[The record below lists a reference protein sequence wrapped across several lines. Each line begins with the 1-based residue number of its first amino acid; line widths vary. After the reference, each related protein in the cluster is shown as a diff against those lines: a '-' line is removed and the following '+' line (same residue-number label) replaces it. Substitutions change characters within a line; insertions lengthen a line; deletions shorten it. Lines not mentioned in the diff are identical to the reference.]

1 MNSTVGPTSARR
13 GSRES
18 TLRQVRRVL
27 CVIAWFRAHPDATL
41 MTTAERFGTTVPQ
54 LREELTRVQ
63 ECGLPGLLPG
73 SLVDLTV
80 TGPRVVLNET
90 LGVDR
95 PLALTAAE
103 AGTLELNLEKLAS
116 ILAAYQQEPLPRVLG
131 IDVRAPHRTAQ
142 ALRDHGH
149 DDPLLRLVA
158 EHAELGERETIAL
171 AGLCARI
178 EQAAAPQAADLARN
192 LGRHVDAYL
201 AAPDLA
207 RLHRRD
213 THMAGTL
220 LENLPGRGITVVWAH
235 NEHIARNP
243 DFYGGPSMGTVLDA
257 ELGRRYVP
265 VGLMCGEGEARAVDP
280 STGDDSW
287 RTVPLPPLRAGTTD
301 AALAAL
307 GAGLVTRE
315 SFSHSGP
322 RRFLGWRIDTSL
334 FGDADAARASFEIE
348 RPSSD
353 FDGLVMLGR
362 STADVTAELPEP

>member
-1 MNSTVGPTSARR
+1 MMSAMLAPDVDQLLPLLDEGAVLGLGEPTHGSANAFAWKLDILAEFARR
-13 GSRES
+13 RMLGAFAIE
-18 TLRQVRRVL
+18 
-27 CVIAWFRAHPDATL
+27 D
-41 MTTAERFGTTVPQ
+41 
-54 LREELTRVQ
+54 
-63 ECGLPGLLPG
+63 
-73 SLVDLTV
+73 SLVAGQHLEAALHGNADLD
-80 TGPRVVLNET
+80 EA
-90 LGVDR
+90 
-95 PLALTAAE
+95 LALGSSVWRTE
-103 AGTLELNLEKLAS
+103 AIREGLRKLAS
-116 ILAAYQQEPLPRVLG
+116 ILAAYQEESLPRVLG

-158 EHAELGERETIAL
+158 EHAELGEREAAAL
-171 AGLCARI
+171 AELCARI
-178 EQAAAPQAADLARN
+178 EQSAAPQAAALARN

-201 AAPDLA
+201 TAPDLA

-280 STGDDSW
+280 STGDDNW

-334 FGDADAARASFEIE
+334 FGDADAARKSFEIE

-362 STADVTAELPEP
+362 STADVTAELPEPQTVFGRL